1 MKLKIIT
8 ISISAMIFSINI
20 AHAAEKKDKN
30 DIYNYDSVL
39 EYSSTY
45 VNKKAA
51 NSNIVVIQTQD
62 MSSNPIKNSYSCE
75 SYRGQYDID
84 SKAVGTFFLITEGN
98 PRNKYYGKII
108 GSDNSSCYQECTPK
122 TTTETQSCAS
132 KNGDGWTGNY
142 TTSTPFSCTAGEYL
156 REEAKTTS
164 NNCVAPVPPVPVSCP
179 ENTTYC
185 EGLGVGGGGVILKYG
200 YLTYDRNTC
209 QETKTAVGSE
219 RFGSQQ
225 LQERGS
231 QDCDYPFGSYQEP
244 SLPAPSLPT
253 CTYIKPTQTGSLY
266 ICKNPDGTSFYTEE
280 PPIDEPEPICP
291 MVSGFEAKQ
300 GAIEKACD
308 IWGSAGVYPAGQNYL
323 CTYDGWR
330 INNKGNSQ
338 YLNYCE

>member
-8 ISISAMIFSINI
+8 ISISAMIFSINFSN
-20 AHAAEKKDKN
+20 AAEKKDKN
-30 DIYNYDSVL
+30 DIYNYDSVF
-39 EYSSTY
+39 ESSSTY
-45 VNKKAA
+45 VNRKAV
-51 NSNIVVIQTQD
+51 NSNVVVVQTQD
-62 MSSNPIKNSYSCE
+62 MSSNPVRNSYSCE
-75 SYRGQYDID
+75 SFRGQYDID

-122 TTTETQSCAS
+122 TTNETQSCAS
-132 KNGDGWTGNY
+132 KNGEGWTGNY
-142 TTSTPFSCTAGEYL
+142 TTSTPFSCTAGGYL

-164 NNCVAPVPPVPVSCP
+164 NNCVAPVPPVTPP
-179 ENTTYC
+179 ATT
-185 EGLGVGGGGVILKYG
+185 K
-200 YLTYDRNTC
+200 
-209 QETKTAVGSE
+209 
-219 RFGSQQ
+219 
-225 LQERGS
+225 
-231 QDCDYPFGSYQEP
+231 
-244 SLPAPSLPT
+244 PT

-266 ICKNPDGTSFYTEE
+266 LCKNTDGTSFYTEE

-300 GAIEKACD
+300 GSIEKACD

>member
-8 ISISAMIFSINI
+8 ISISAMIFSINFS
-20 AHAAEKKDKN
+20 HAAEKKDKN

-39 EYSSTY
+39 ESSSTY

-51 NSNIVVIQTQD
+51 NSNVVVVQTQD
-62 MSSNPIKNSYSCE
+62 MSSNPIRNSYSCE
-75 SYRGQYDID
+75 SFRGQYDID

-122 TTTETQSCAS
+122 TTNETQSCAS
-132 KNGDGWTGNY
+132 KNGEGWTGNY
-142 TTSTPFSCTAGEYL
+142 ITSTPFSCTAGGYL
-156 REEAKTTS
+156 REGAKTTS
-164 NNCVAPVPPVPVSCP
+164 NNCVAPVPPVTPPVTP
-179 ENTTYC
+179 PATT
-185 EGLGVGGGGVILKYG
+185 K
-200 YLTYDRNTC
+200 
-209 QETKTAVGSE
+209 
-219 RFGSQQ
+219 
-225 LQERGS
+225 
-231 QDCDYPFGSYQEP
+231 
-244 SLPAPSLPT
+244 PT

-266 ICKNPDGTSFYTEE
+266 LCKNTDGTSFYTEE

-300 GAIEKACD
+300 GSIEKACD